1 MCLVPAA
8 VQASEVSDAPVTPV
22 VADESLFLDDDYAE
36 VVVLPA
42 EPTQAPGT
50 SSAATAPAEQPTA
63 TPAPVQVEQP
73 VPVEQPLVTPT
84 PVQVEPPVAPVVT
97 PTAVEPAPKPA
108 ETPAPVVT
116 PAEPAVVPVPPVA
129 PREMTPEEKAV
140 LDAEKPEPTP
150 DRMEPPAGMQ
160 LIETYL
166 TPLYASL
173 SKRTPDGD
181 WVTSHFKQP
190 LVPREQTQVAVL
202 GYHDFSNTKT
212 TTEMRM
218 KTAEFCRQMQFLHD
232 SDICVIS
239 MQDFLEWRFGTRCL
253 PARCVLIT
261 IDDGWKSVYTD
272 AYPVLKAYG
281 YPFTL
286 YLYVRYVGVKG
297 SSMTHEQLKEMMQHG
312 ATIGCHSWNHLY
324 PSKWKRYSQT
334 SVQYATQL
342 QKEFIDSRAKLQEWF
357 GNCSTYCYPGG
368 YHTAP
373 MRATLKLADYQAAFT
388 VIEKKV
394 KCDVNPYQVN
404 RYMVFG
410 VDTAIFR
417 RAVNFDGKEGVD
429 PTITA
434 INNAEAPA
442 RAFFPSAFT
451 GVSSPLKQTEKTSAE
466 KAEATAPPAEEAAPE
481 PQSATEQGTA
491 TEVSQPTAPA
501 TTPAVP
507 AVVPAVSPAEQPAS
521 EPTVNPVT
529 QAVAPAVA
537 PTPAKKKKNKRKR
550 RSSKK
555 S

>member
-1 MCLVPAA
+1 MVQGTEATAPATPA
-8 VQASEVSDAPVTPV
+8 VV
-22 VADESLFLDDDYAE
+22 DESLFTDDDYAE

-42 EPTQAPGT
+42 DTPQPPATPENTAPPTQEA
-50 SSAATAPAEQPTA
+50 
-63 TPAPVQVEQP
+63 
-73 VPVEQPLVTPT
+73 VT
-84 PVQVEPPVAPVVT
+84 PVAPT
-97 PTAVEPAPKPA
+97 PEPAAPTTPEPQPA
-108 ETPAPVVT
+108 SKDSSTQ
-116 PAEPAVVPVPPVA
+116 PAVPQIPEPK
-129 PREMTPEEKAV
+129 PREMTPEELAA
-140 LDAEKPEPTP
+140 LDAQKPAPSP
-150 DRMEPPAGMQ
+150 DLMEPPPGMQ

-166 TPLYASL
+166 PPIYAEL

-190 LVPREQTQVAVL
+190 LVPRDQTEVAVL

-218 KTAEFCRQMQFLHD
+218 KTAEFCRQMQFLRD

-286 YLYVRYVGVKG
+286 YVYVRYVGVKG
-297 SSMTHEQLKEMMQHG
+297 SSMTQEQIKEMMQHG
-312 ATIGCHSWNHLY
+312 ATIGSHSWNHLY

-334 SVQYATQL
+334 SVQYANQL

-373 MRATLKLADYQAAFT
+373 MRATLKLASYQAAFT

-394 KCDVNPYQVN
+394 KCDVSPYQVN

-410 VDTAIFR
+410 VNSAIFR
-417 RAVNFDGKEGVD
+417 RAVNFDGQEGVD
-429 PTITA
+429 STITA

-442 RAFFPSAFT
+442 RAFFPAAFT
-451 GVSSPLKQTEKTSAE
+451 GVASPLKQTEKTAAE
-466 KAEATAPPAEEAAPE
+466 KAAAKAAKAAEEAA
-481 PQSATEQGTA
+481 AKAAEQGDA
-491 TEVSQPTAPA
+491 TQAPA
-501 TTPAVP
+501 DT
-507 AVVPAVSPAEQPAS
+507 EAS
-521 EPTVNPVT
+521 ESGSTDTAQPST
-529 QAVAPAVA
+529 AE
-537 PTPAKKKKNKRKR
+537 
-550 RSSKK
+550 
-555 S
+555 